1 MSLLIAEGL
10 SARVDGRL
18 VLDGASLSVSA
29 REVVAVCGP
38 NGAGKSSLLKAV
50 AGLLKVHSGQ
60 VQLGGHSAQ
69 SMSARE
75 TGEALA
81 YLAQERS
88 IAWNM
93 PAAEVAALGEP
104 FLSGVQAL
112 SKARAALDALGIGHL
127 ADRGVAEMS
136 GGERARVLLARA
148 LVSDAPLLLADEPVA
163 GLDPDAALLVLDVLK
178 ARAKSGKAVVLTLH
192 DLNLAAAYA
201 DRVVVVA
208 HGRVVADAAPLEA
221 LSPEVLRRYFHID
234 GQWIANENGPL
245 LATRRLVSA

>member
-1 MSLLIAEGL
+1 MSLLIAQDL
-10 SARVDGRL
+10 TARVEGRL
-18 VLDGASLSVSA
+18 VLDGASLRVSA
-29 REVVAVCGP
+29 GEVIAVCGP

-50 AGLLKVHSGQ
+50 AGLLKTTSGSVH
-60 VQLGGHSAQ
+60 LGGRPVTTL
-69 SMSARE
+69 SARE
-75 TGEALA
+75 KGEALA

-93 PAAEVAALGEP
+93 PAVEVAALGGP
-104 FLSGVQAL
+104 FLSGAQAL
-112 SKARAALDALGIGHL
+112 AKARAALEGLGIGHL

-178 ARAKSGKAVVLTLH
+178 ARAEAGKAVVLTLH
-192 DLNLAAAYA
+192 DLSLAAAYA

-208 HGRVVADAAPLEA
+208 EGRIVADAAPLDA
-221 LSPEVLRRYFHID
+221 LSPDTLRRYFRID
-234 GQWIANENGPL
+234 GQWFTNENGPL

>member
-1 MSLLIAEGL
+1 MSLLIAQDL
-10 SARVDGRL
+10 TARVEGRL
-18 VLDGASLSVSA
+18 VLDGASMRVSA
-29 REVVAVCGP
+29 GEVIAVCGP
-38 NGAGKSSLLKAV
+38 NGAGKSSLLKAI
-50 AGLLKVHSGQ
+50 AGLLKTTSGSVH
-60 VQLGGHSAQ
+60 LGGRPFATL
-69 SMSARE
+69 SARE
-75 TGEALA
+75 KGEALA

-93 PAAEVAALGEP
+93 PAVEVAALGGP
-104 FLSGVQAL
+104 FLSGTQAL
-112 SKARAALDALGIGHL
+112 AKARAALEGLGIGHL

-178 ARAKSGKAVVLTLH
+178 ARAKAGKAVVLTLH

-208 HGRVVADAAPLEA
+208 EGRIVADAAPLDA
-221 LSPEVLRRYFHID
+221 LSSDTLRRYFRID
-234 GQWIANENGPL
+234 GQWITNENGPL